1 MINREIDGGPPW
13 VNWGWLRASVVAPG
27 MALGLHR
34 PGDSADGG
42 GKGDGPRSASSMAG
56 VGAMVRRP
64 SADKTPWCSPSNA
77 LWPLAMAEAREPE
90 GTVGE

>member
-1 MINREIDGGPPW
+1 M
-13 VNWGWLRASVVAPG
+13 
-27 MALGLHR
+27 
-34 PGDSADGG
+34 
-42 GKGDGPRSASSMAG
+42 GDGPRSASSMAG

-77 LWPLAMAEAREPE
+77 LWPLMTEAREPE